1 MGTVIE
7 LLFPFFFLFL
17 GIRMTQEQKTLDALR
32 GVSPAD
38 IKLMKRIARGGV
50 SDLWLGIYPPVN
62 VPFVVKYSHE
72 SAINN
77 RYILGQFEREYEAS
91 QELIKQGLDKCM
103 AYVIDF
109 DVDALNHPYIFVEY
123 VASESLDNLMDTYKD
138 WWQVRYILEQII
150 KELSLIHSAG
160 IVHRDIKPAN
170 ILVNKSLEV
179 RLVDF
184 ALSTIDGNWHPYHEE
199 GMALG
204 TPLYMSPEQAFG
216 KKMMLTSACDWY
228 SLGASIFEWM
238 SGNPPFMGKNA
249 KETMKMHCFS
259 DVPLPENKRIV
270 GAPKQLAEVCQA
282 LLCKEPN
289 ARFSAVKKLKNLIT
303 EPY

>member
-1 MGTVIE
+1 MKTVIN
-7 LLFPFFFLFL
+7 
-17 GIRMTQEQKTLDALR
+17 TLNRLR

-38 IKLMKRIARGGV
+38 VKLMKRVAKGGV
-50 SDLWLGIYPPVN
+50 SDLWLGIYPQVN
-62 VPFVVKYSHE
+62 MPFIVKYSHE
-72 SAINN
+72 SATNN

-91 QELIKQGLDKCM
+91 QALVRQGLENCM

-109 DVDALNHPYIFVEY
+109 DVDVLNHPYVFIEY
-123 VASESLDNLMDTYKD
+123 VASESLDNLMNVYTD
-138 WWQVRYILEQII
+138 WPQVRQILAQITE
-150 KELSLIHSAG
+150 ELSKIHSAG

-170 ILVNKSLEV
+170 ILVNKDLQV

-184 ALSTIDGNWHPYHEE
+184 ALSTIDGHWHPYHEE

-228 SLGASIFEWM
+228 SLGASLFEWM
-238 SGNPPFMGKNA
+238 SGHLPFMGENA
-249 KETMKMHCFS
+249 NETMKMHCFA
-259 DVPLPENKRIV
+259 DVPLPENTRIT
-270 GAPKQLAEVCQA
+270 GAPEELPLVCQA

-289 ARFSAVKKLKNLIT
+289 ARFSAVKRLKKLL
-303 EPY
+303 EC